1 MMACNKSIRSEYI
14 FSWAGNGLVLLGTIV
29 NGLCILAGSLLG
41 RALRNI
47 PEKIK
52 ETVMYAIGLAIL
64 VMGLQMG
71 MKSGQF
77 LFVILSLVAGA
88 VLGEWWNLEGKFNL
102 AGRWLEK
109 KLKTREEGS
118 IAKGFISASLLFII
132 GAMAILGALDSGLR
146 GNHEIL
152 YTKAALDGFTAI
164 ILSSTL
170 GIGVLFSAVPV
181 FMYQG
186 AIALSA
192 TLLANIV
199 PAPLLDAFI
208 NEITAVGGIM
218 ILAIGL
224 NMIGLTKIRVANLLP
239 AILITAVLVIA
250 DYCFGFPI

>member
-1 MMACNKSIRSEYI
+1 MA
-14 FSWAGNGLVLLGTIV
+14 LLGTIV
-29 NGLCILAGSLLG
+29 NGICIIAGALLG
-41 RALRNI
+41 RGLRNI
-47 PEKIK
+47 PEKMK
-52 ETVMYAIGLAIL
+52 ETVMYAIGLAIM

-88 VLGEWWNLEGKFNL
+88 VIGEWWDLEGKFNK

-109 KLKTREEGS
+109 KLKTKEEGS
-118 IAKGFISASLLFII
+118 IAQGFISASLLFLI

-181 FMYQG
+181 FIYQG

-192 TLLANIV
+192 TLLANVV

-239 AILITAVLVIA
+239 AILVTGVLVTA
-250 DYCFGFPI
+250 DYYIGFPI